1 MLQYLRTLLKIWN
14 KHYYNLSNTN
24 MKSIKL
30 IALLTATSLLSG
42 CIAPT
47 RNVYVYDTPAIT
59 PIYIVRP
66 APIYWNLHMGWY
78 SHNYHRRGPWRR

>member
-1 MLQYLRTLLKIWN
+1 
-14 KHYYNLSNTN
+14 

-30 IALLTATSLLSG
+30 IALLTSTLLISG
-42 CIAPT
+42 CVAPT

-59 PIYIVRP
+59 PVYIVRP

-78 SHNYHRRGPWRR
+78 RGGYHRHGPWRR